1 MDMNEMS
8 SDVDPQ
14 ETKEWLEA
22 LASVLERGG
31 SARANFPLDRLVDK
45 ARRNGAYIRI
55 DPEKPDPTTV

>member
-22 LASVLERGG
+22 LDSVLERGG
-31 SARANFPLDRLVDK
+31 SARLSYAVRGIP
-45 ARRNGAYIRI
+45 
-55 DPEKPDPTTV
+55 